1 MTSFWMTIEYITWS
15 ILISWVLFVVVL
27 VIVGTVKDR
36 HQLRDRDDWEKWKS
50 TPRPNKK
57 KEK

>member
-1 MTSFWMTIEYITWS
+1 MTIEYITWS